1 MKKKIIC
8 LLITLAVAVSVCCM
22 LSLSV
27 DAASWE
33 TSGDLKFSLNS
44 DGSSYTVAAANSSI
58 TTANIPSTF
67 KGKPVTSIGDDAFS
81 GCSKLTSV
89 SIPNSVTSIGGWA
102 FYGCSKL
109 TSVTIGNSVTSIGG
123 SAFYNTGYYNNT
135 SNWTNG
141 VLYIGNCLIYAKN
154 TVSGNY
160 SIKDGTKCIA
170 DSAFYN
176 CSKLTSVT
184 IPNSVTSIGDSAF
197 RGCSGLTSV
206 EIPNSVTSIGWGTFW
221 NCRGLTSVTIPN
233 SVTSIGDDAFYRCSG
248 LTELS
253 VDGGNAVYHSSGN
266 CIIKTA
272 TKTLVAGCKTSVIPA
287 DGSVTSIG
295 YGAFSGCSG
304 LTSVTIPNSVT
315 SIGYQAFYGCS
326 GLTSVTIPNSVTSI
340 GSQAFR
346 NTGYY
351 NNTSNW
357 TNDVLYIGNYLIE
370 AKTLFQVTTA
380 SKTEQNVLQTMR
392 SAIAAD

>member
-1 MKKKIIC
+1 
-8 LLITLAVAVSVCCM
+8 
-22 LSLSV
+22 
-27 DAASWE
+27 
-33 TSGDLKFSLNS
+33 
-44 DGSSYTVAAANSSI
+44 
-58 TTANIPSTF
+58 
-67 KGKPVTSIGDDAFS
+67 
-81 GCSKLTSV
+81 
-89 SIPNSVTSIGGWA
+89 
-102 FYGCSKL
+102 
-109 TSVTIGNSVTSIGG
+109 
-123 SAFYNTGYYNNT
+123 
-135 SNWTNG
+135 
-141 VLYIGNCLIYAKN
+141 
-154 TVSGNY
+154 
-160 SIKDGTKCIA
+160 
-170 DSAFYN
+170 
-176 CSKLTSVT
+176 
-184 IPNSVTSIGDSAF
+184 
-197 RGCSGLTSV
+197 
-206 EIPNSVTSIGWGTFW
+206 
-221 NCRGLTSVTIPN
+221 
-233 SVTSIGDDAFYRCSG
+233 VTSIGDDAFYRCSG

-370 AKTLFQVTTA
+370 AKNTVSGNYSIKDGTKCIADYAFSYCSGLTSVEIPNSVTSIGGNAFSGCSGLTSVTIGNGVTSIGSYA
-380 SKTEQNVLQTMR
+380 FYECSGLTSVTIGNSVTSIGGSAFSRCSKLTSVTIPNSVTSIGDWAFSGCSGLTSVKIPNSVTSIGDWAFSGCSGLTSVTIGKHNDTEQRHKHWAGGIRRLQ
-392 SAIAAD
+392 